1 MLPPLP
7 LNHFSRVR
15 PCATHR
21 RQPTR
26 LLCPWDS
33 PGKNT
38 GVGCHFPLQCM
49 HACKVTSITSDS
61 VRPNGHQPTKLLRP
75 RDSPGKNTGV
85 GCHFL
90 LQDKMLNIPNYYRR
104 MQIKVTMT
112 NQIPLPRMAILTC
125 HKQQFRSE
133 PGGERT
139 HLHSTWEWTLATA
152 TRKHS
157 LPVSGGKKNT
167 FQKAKPRI

>member
-7 LNHFSRVR
+7 LSHFSRVR
-15 PCATHR
+15 PHR
-21 RQPTR
+21 WQPTR

-33 PGKNT
+33 PGN
-38 GVGCHFPLQCM
+38 
-49 HACKVTSITSDS
+49 
-61 VRPNGHQPTKLLRP
+61 
-75 RDSPGKNTGV
+75 NTGV

-112 NQIPLPRMAILTC
+112 NQIPLLRMAILTC
-125 HKQQFRSE
+125 HKQQSRSE

-139 HLHSTWEWTLATA
+139 QLPSPWEWTLATA
-152 TRKHS
+152 TRKDS
-157 LPVSGGKKNT
+157 LPVSGKKKT